1 MGSRSYVP
9 SKKNRLERKAEPAA
23 GVRAKSQSVWER
35 GREAQRHWS
44 FHQVDKNIREG
55 NIQALPDSF
64 FILISPPFLCLGL
77 PFYKTCYKYKIRK
90 KPIKKLK
97 TTKGQTAVLAPW
109 AEGRRFN

>member
-1 MGSRSYVP
+1 M
-9 SKKNRLERKAEPAA
+9 
-23 GVRAKSQSVWER
+23 
-35 GREAQRHWS
+35 
-44 FHQVDKNIREG
+44 
-55 NIQALPDSF
+55 QALPDSF